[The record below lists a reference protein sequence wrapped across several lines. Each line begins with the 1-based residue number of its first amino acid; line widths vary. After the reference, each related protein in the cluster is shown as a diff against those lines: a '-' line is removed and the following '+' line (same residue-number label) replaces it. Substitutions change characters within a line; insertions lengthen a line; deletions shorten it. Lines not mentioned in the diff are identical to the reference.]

1 MGEFELLVNMNY
13 GGTFN
18 GFTTIVTEE
27 RSRTSVVLIVY
38 TTLKNT
44 NNTIPKLHGV
54 LPLMTVPAPANST
67 QA

>member
-18 GFTTIVTEE
+18 GFTTIVTED
-27 RSRTSVVLIVY
+27 RSRTSVVFNCIY
-38 TTLKNT
+38 YIKNT
-44 NNTIPKLHGV
+44 NNTIPELDGV